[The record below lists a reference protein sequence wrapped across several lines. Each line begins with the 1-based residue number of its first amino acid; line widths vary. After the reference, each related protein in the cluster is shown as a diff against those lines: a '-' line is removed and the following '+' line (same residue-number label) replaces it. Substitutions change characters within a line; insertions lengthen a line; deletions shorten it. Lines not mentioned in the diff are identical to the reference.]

1 VLKKFDQQITWIRRI
16 ILGTSGTMLLNFDF
30 MIIVILYKSHN
41 INHSSDNLQANGC
54 DPSDDFLLQKTVL

>member
-41 INHSSDNLQANGC
+41 HNNHTNHSSDNLQARWLRFC
-54 DPSDDFLLQKTVL
+54 